1 MNKSGKVASHMLIS
15 NKTINSLPT
24 VQISLGIAALFEKIY
39 DGEPILTVFSVSV
52 KWIL

>member
-1 MNKSGKVASHMLIS
+1 MKKSGKVASHLLIS
-15 NKTINSLPT
+15 NKIINSLPT
-24 VQISLGIAALFEKIY
+24 VQISPEIAALFEKIY